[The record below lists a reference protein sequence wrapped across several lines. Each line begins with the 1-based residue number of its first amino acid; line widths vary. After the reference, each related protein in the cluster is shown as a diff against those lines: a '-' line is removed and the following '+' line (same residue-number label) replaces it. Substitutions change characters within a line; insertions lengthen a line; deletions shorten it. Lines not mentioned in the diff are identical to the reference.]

1 MSDLKLFANDEFQL
15 PVEFAEGEMYAL
27 ANPIAQGLGYRK
39 AADMLR
45 TLPKEYA
52 VKRRPSEMPGQY
64 ASGAMR
70 PCDDLRVRDYGE
82 AWYLAEGGFYRAV
95 GQRQTSKIRNLDIRA
110 KTERFQHFIFDEVL
124 PSIRKTGSYNPLAP
138 EVTWSYDE
146 VCAQMRQLYGINHTP
161 QSLGRALRD
170 AGIMKSNGAPRV
182 KWRHLFWHTGTAW
195 HLIPFGLRELTVATV
210 NAQTAIRTA
219 QQQLPF
225 GDLSRGISAI

>member
-1 MSDLKLFANDEFQL
+1 MSDLQLFANDEFQL

-45 TLPKEYA
+45 TLPEEYA

-64 ASGAMR
+64 MGGAMR
-70 PCDDLRVRDYGE
+70 PRNDLRVSGDQQD
-82 AWYLAEGGFYRAV
+82 WYLTEGGFYRAV
-95 GQRQTSKIRNLDIRA
+95 GQRQTSKIRNPEMRA
-110 KTERFQHFIFDEVL
+110 RTERFQHFIFDEVL

-138 EVTWSYDE
+138 EITWSYDE

-170 AGIMKSNGAPRV
+170 AGITKSNGAPRV

-210 NAQTAIRTA
+210 NAQTAIRNA

-225 GDLSRGISAI
+225 GSFGREITAA